1 MKLVSVMLSTVLL
14 ALLLAMLACLNPAY
28 AADKQPTT
36 HSTTNVKPPTEQ
48 DKKEVKRISL
58 GYLIAL
64 QQMKPDLMAEVMHPN
79 LSKRTSFINRKNGK
93 SVVRLTTYQQMIDF
107 ATYWNIKGDKFPKNP
122 SNRATIMDMQG
133 TMAAVKLES
142 DNYYEYLHLVK
153 LDGKWK
159 ILDLFWQHHP
169 DKKR

>member
-1 MKLVSVMLSTVLL
+1 MKLVTAMLLPP
-14 ALLLAMLACLNPAY
+14 LLAMLCYLNPAY
-28 AADKQPTT
+28 AADKQSTT

-93 SVVRLTTYQQMIDF
+93 SVVRPTTYQQMIDF

-122 SNRATIMDMQG
+122 RNRATIMDMQG
-133 TMAAVKLES
+133 TMNIFIWLSSTV
-142 DNYYEYLHLVK
+142 N
-153 LDGKWK
+153 GKFSICFGSI
-159 ILDLFWQHHP
+159 ILIENVDICG
-169 DKKR
+169 R